1 MGVFRLRGDVALL
14 CCALSFWSGHH
25 VHTNVALHAA
35 PAHHALRPPRS
46 CAPCANCTAPRL
58 RCAACPVPA
67 PCAAPEPCPA
77 PSCPEPA
84 PCAAPAP
91 CPKQCPARE
100 ASAAR
105 EATRK
110 CEARKVA
117 AASIPRQLVGAGG
130 ETPTWQDVWVAPSA
144 RALARLLP
152 GFAPV
157 RLHKRGGGAT
167 LLAHKK
173 APAGFNAT
181 GDVAVELAARGC
193 LDVGV
198 VFATT
203 RKDFCLAIVESDTS
217 PSYVVPRV
225 KLEGAPNATTVRFAS
240 KYETSVFGATPP
252 KAVAKS
258 AAIAGAPTSEAL
270 LLGLLAD
277 VDAVV
282 GALAPVLA
290 KVPRGPVIALAVN
303 RGVLDIVANFLCSAR
318 HNVEGP
324 VARDRVVAFAAD
336 EATAKALDGAVAATF
351 AHPALGDF
359 PERPAHKYG
368 DSVFVSMMWLKVV
381 AVYLVNRCGRDV
393 LFMDADVVWQADP
406 LPLLAAYGEDTLWM
420 DDVARSNRYVP
431 YSANTGFYLVRAN
444 RRTAHF
450 LFAMLTHFDLIIVWR
465 SHQHVLNALL
475 QEHASR
481 MNLGV
486 RVLPRDDFQIGAIF
500 HRNKTYADELARG
513 VARPAVFHWAWTEG
527 RDDKLR
533 FARETK
539 TWHVRDSCDAAA
551 VAALASG
558 AKLLADCCLRPEPG
572 PLRDFSATPPPG
584 GKGAS

>member
-14 CCALSFWSGHH
+14 CCALFFWSGHH

-35 PAHHALRPPRS
+35 PAHHALRPPR
-46 CAPCANCTAPRL
+46 
-58 RCAACPVPA
+58 
-67 PCAAPEPCPA
+67 PEPCPA
-77 PSCPEPA
+77 PSCPELA

-91 CPKQCPARE
+91 CQAVPARGVRGGD
-100 ASAAR
+100 ASA
-105 EATRK
+105 
-110 CEARKVA
+110 ARKVA

-130 ETPTWQDVWVAPSA
+130 GRRRGRTSGSRRARGAGAPAAGQRPCDCTSA
-144 RALARLLP
+144 AA
-152 GFAPV
+152 
-157 RLHKRGGGAT
+157 
-167 LLAHKK
+167 LAHKK

-181 GDVAVELAARGC
+181 GDVAVELAAR
-193 LDVGV
+193 
-198 VFATT
+198 AAWTSASSSRR
-203 RKDFCLAIVESDTS
+203 RKDFAS
-217 PSYVVPRV
+217 PSSNPTASPSCVVPRV
-225 KLEGAPNATTVRFAS
+225 KLEGEPNATTVRFAS

-258 AAIAGAPTSEAL
+258 AAIAGAPTSAL

-277 VDAVV
+277 VGAVV

-290 KVPRGPVIALAVN
+290 KVPRGPVVALAVN
-303 RGVLDIVANFLCSAR
+303 RGVLDIVANFLCSEAQR
-318 HNVEGP
+318 RRP
-324 VARDRVVAFAAD
+324 VATTSSFAAD
-336 EATAKALDGAVAATF
+336 EATAAALDGAVAATF
-351 AHPALGDF
+351 SPALGDF

-533 FARETK
+533 LRGEHVARP
-539 TWHVRDSCDAAA
+539 RLARRASP
-551 VAALASG
+551 LASG

-572 PLRDFSATPPPG
+572 PLRDFAATPPP
-584 GKGAS
+584 AR